1 MSAELRGHYTQI
13 PVSPTLF
20 VSNTL
25 FLLLGQAGAYADF
38 IQSPFRRQ
46 PRPTCSLEGQA
57 VSDPV
62 NGVGDNQEKEDPE
75 EISKGEKSKGEGEDE
90 EGDEE
95 DEPRSSD
102 KIEQVPTIAPLPLA

>member
-1 MSAELRGHYTQI
+1 M
-13 PVSPTLF
+13 SPTLF
-20 VSNTL
+20 VSNTS

-46 PRPTCSLEGQA
+46 PRPTCSDDREA
-57 VSDPV
+57 
-62 NGVGDNQEKEDPE
+62 EDPE